1 MNYTVLWDEPALD
14 TAAKYLA
21 EDPDGLRQ
29 VFAATDRLAS
39 DPRPSETAEYG
50 SRNLR
55 RMRVGQ
61 YRVMYEITES
71 TVTVL
76 VIHLGRRTA

>member
-14 TAAKYLA
+14 TAAKFLT
-21 EDPDGLRQ
+21 EDPDGLRR
-29 VFAATDRLAS
+29 VFAATDLLAS
-39 DPRPSETAEYG
+39 DPRPPETAEYG

-55 RMRVGQ
+55 RMRVGP

-71 TVTVL
+71 TVTIMV
-76 VIHLGRRTA
+76 VHLGRKA